1 MWQAFR
7 VLFYGI
13 CFDGVLEKPII
24 YTPVI
29 QHSNKTSPFP
39 IGNSFTNGGFSMAM
53 LDYQRV
59 YIFIFTYRIH
69 ILDTCIYSDDDV
81 LYNVLD
87 TIFGDPFDS
96 MPS

>member
-1 MWQAFR
+1 
-7 VLFYGI
+7 
-13 CFDGVLEKPII
+13 
-24 YTPVI
+24 
-29 QHSNKTSPFP
+29 
-39 IGNSFTNGGFSMAM
+39 M

-69 ILDTCIYSDDDV
+69 IDTCIYSDDDV